1 MALDLEEQEQVA
13 ELKAWWQTHGRLITA
28 VIIAAALG
36 FAGWQGWRIYQQNQ
50 AANAAG
56 LYDTLARAAEAGDAK
71 AMRDAAGT
79 LIETYPRTLY
89 ASMGAL
95 TAARF
100 FFDRNDP
107 KSAKAQ
113 LQWVLDNANSEEMR
127 DLARLRLAAVLLD
140 EKAYDEALKL
150 LNAAHGAAFES
161 QYAASRGDVLTAKK
175 QTADARAAY
184 KLALEKAGKQ
194 DAAFRETVRMRL
206 DALGGGDA
214 GG

>member
-13 ELKAWWQTHGRLITA
+13 ELKAWWRQHGSLVTA
-28 VIIAAALG
+28 VIVAAALG
-36 FAGWQGWRIYQQNQ
+36 FAGWQGWRIYQVNQ

-71 AMRDAAGT
+71 AMRDAAGS
-79 LIETYPRTLY
+79 LIESYPRTLY

-100 FFDRNDP
+100 HFDRNDL
-107 KSAKAQ
+107 KSAKVQ
-113 LQWVLDNANSEEMR
+113 LQWVVDNAPSEEMR

-150 LNAAHGAAFES
+150 LNMAHAASFEA
-161 QYAASRGDVLTAKK
+161 QYAALRGDALVAK
-175 QTADARAAY
+175 QQISDARAAY
-184 KLALEKAGKQ
+184 KLALEKAPKQ
-194 DAAFRETVRMRL
+194 DGAFRQTVQMRL
-206 DALGGGDA
+206 DALGG
-214 GG
+214 

>member
-13 ELKAWWQTHGRLITA
+13 ELKAWWQQHGRLVTA
-28 VIIAAALG
+28 VIVAAALG

-50 AANAAG
+50 AANASG

-71 AMRDAAGT
+71 AMRDAGGT

-100 FFDRNDP
+100 HFDRSDL
-107 KSAKAQ
+107 KSAKVQ
-113 LQWVLDNANSEEMR
+113 LQWVVDNTPSEELR

-140 EKAYDEALKL
+140 EKGYDEALKL
-150 LNAAHGAAFES
+150 LNTQHAPAFEA
-161 QYAASRGDVLTAKK
+161 QYAAMRGDVLVAKN
-175 QTADARAAY
+175 QAADARAAY
-184 KLALEKAGKQ
+184 KLALEKVGKQ
-194 DAAFRETVRMRL
+194 DAAFRDSVRMRL
-206 DALGGGDA
+206 DALGG
-214 GG
+214 

>member
-13 ELKAWWQTHGRLITA
+13 ELKAWWKQHGGLVTA
-28 VIIAAALG
+28 VIVAAALG
-36 FAGWQGWRIYQQNQ
+36 FAGWQGWRIWQQNQ

-56 LYDTLARAAEAGDAK
+56 LYDTLARGAEAGDAK

-79 LIETYPRTLY
+79 LIESYPRTLY

-100 FFDRNDP
+100 YFDRNDL
-107 KSAKAQ
+107 KSAKVQ
-113 LQWVLDNANSEEMR
+113 LQWVVDHSPSEEMR
-127 DLARLRLAAVLLD
+127 DLARLRLGAVLLD

-150 LNAAHGAAFES
+150 LNAAHAPSFAA
-161 QYAASRGDVLTAKK
+161 QYAAMRGDVLVAKN

-206 DALGGGDA
+206 DALGG
-214 GG
+214 